1 MTDYDTPNRATLNQV
16 WDGIHQEKPFS
27 PIPDN
32 GLVRFTEHVQ
42 QQVHRNAPVLD
53 LGCGRGRNSHF
64 LSQIGFQ
71 VYGCDWSLLAL
82 KTANSHAPPEN
93 SISFLAADLTQ
104 LPYPDDFFTV
114 IVCVHVLPYLVT
126 SDIKLGIREIRRVL
140 RPAPSPAALPP
151 TPMVP

>member
-93 SISFLAADLTQ
+93 SISVNHRFVLLALHS
-104 LPYPDDFFTV
+104 TV
-114 IVCVHVLPYLVT
+114 L
-126 SDIKLGIREIRRVL
+126 DAFAQKLCR
-140 RPAPSPAALPP
+140 A
-151 TPMVP
+151 MKY